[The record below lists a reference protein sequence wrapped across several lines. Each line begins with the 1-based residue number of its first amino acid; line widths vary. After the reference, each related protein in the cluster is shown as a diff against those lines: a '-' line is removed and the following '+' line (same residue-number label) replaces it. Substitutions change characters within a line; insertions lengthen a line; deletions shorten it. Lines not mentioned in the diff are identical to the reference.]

1 MTYCV
6 GLLLDEGLVFAS
18 DTRTN
23 AGVDSI
29 ATYRKMRIFEES
41 RERVLVF
48 LSSGNLAVTQAV
60 LSILDEDTKAKKK
73 TRSILKAPT
82 MYQVARL
89 TGDAMREV
97 HRLDGEH
104 LRKHNFEFNA
114 TILVG
119 GQIKGEEPRLFMIYA
134 AGNFIEAKPDTP
146 MFQIGEVKYGKPVF
160 DRILKRTTSIGD
172 AAKLTLISFDSTM
185 RSNLSVGLPIDM
197 LCYRRDSFDATDQ
210 RRFCERDPYLL
221 EIRRRWSEAL
231 RAAFDNIPPLPA
243 PDAAG

>member
-29 ATYRKMRIFEES
+29 ATYTKMRVFEEPG
-41 RERVLVF
+41 ERVLIF

-60 LSILDEDTKAKKK
+60 LSILDENTKGKKK

-82 MYQVARL
+82 MFQAARL
-89 TGDAMREV
+89 AGDAVREV
-97 HRLDGEH
+97 YEQDGEH
-104 LRKHNFEFNA
+104 LRKHNFDFNA
-114 TILVG
+114 TILMG

-146 MFQIGEVKYGKPVF
+146 IFQIGEVKYGKPVF
-160 DRILKRTTSIGD
+160 DRILTRQTPIAD

-197 LCYRRDSFDATDQ
+197 LCYRRDSFRSDDH
-210 RRFCERDPYLL
+210 RRFGERDPYLL
-221 EIRRRWSEAL
+221 DIRRRWSEAL
-231 RAAFDNIPPLPA
+231 RAAFENIPPLPS
-243 PDAAG
+243 PEG